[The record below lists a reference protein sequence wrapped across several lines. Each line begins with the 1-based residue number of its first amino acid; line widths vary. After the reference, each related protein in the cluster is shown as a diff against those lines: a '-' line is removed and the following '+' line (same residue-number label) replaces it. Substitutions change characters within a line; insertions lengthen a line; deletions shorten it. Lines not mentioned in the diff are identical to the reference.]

1 MPNIWMSKPP
11 SRLATKDFGVTLTL
25 NCFLSQIAGRVNDYL
40 TWQPAGHNVWVTIK
54 VWRGVWFTGGTPVLL
69 SLTHFKTLT
78 RLPALSLLLFP

>member
-1 MPNIWMSKPP
+1 MDEQAAEQTSHKRFWRYSHVE
-11 SRLATKDFGVTLTL
+11 LL
-25 NCFLSQIAGRVNDYL
+25 LSQIAGRVNDYL
-40 TWQPAGHNVWVTIK
+40 TEQPAGHNVRVTIK